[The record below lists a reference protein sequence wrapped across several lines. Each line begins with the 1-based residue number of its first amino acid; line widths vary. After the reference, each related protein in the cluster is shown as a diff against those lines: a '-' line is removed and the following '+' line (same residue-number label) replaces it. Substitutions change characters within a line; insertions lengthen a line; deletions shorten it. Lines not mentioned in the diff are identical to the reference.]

1 MVCFIENKS
10 HGGVKKAGRELDL
23 DSNNSNGEDK
33 TRQIV
38 SVSEDGISLQKEA
51 NESNRNN
58 RIFK

>member
-10 HGGVKKAGRELDL
+10 YRGVKKAGRELDL
-23 DSNNSNGEDK
+23 DSNDYDGEDK

-38 SVSEDGISLQKEA
+38 NVSEDGISLQKEA
-51 NESNRNN
+51 NESNRYN